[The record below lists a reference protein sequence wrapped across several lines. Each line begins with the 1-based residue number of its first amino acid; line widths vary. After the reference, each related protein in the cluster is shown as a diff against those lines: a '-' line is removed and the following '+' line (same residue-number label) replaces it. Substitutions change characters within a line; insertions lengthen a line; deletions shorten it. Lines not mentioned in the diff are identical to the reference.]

1 MRLRLIIIHVKSKPA
16 VRTLYDLQPG
26 DRAVVADIDHEASI
40 GRRLLSMGL
49 MPGSHL
55 RVLRRAPLG
64 DPIMVE
70 LPGCVICLR
79 RRDAQSVTVEDECQP
94 AF

>member
-1 MRLRLIIIHVKSKPA
+1 MRLCLIIIPVKPKPA
-16 VRTLYDLQPG
+16 VRTLYDLHPG
-26 DRAVVADIDHEASI
+26 DRAVVAEIDHDASI

-55 RVLRRAPLG
+55 KVVRRAPLG

-70 LPGCVICLR
+70 LPGCVVCLR
-79 RRDAQSVTVEDECQP
+79 RRDAQSVTVEAECLP

>member
-1 MRLRLIIIHVKSKPA
+1 LNPA
-16 VRTLYDLQPG
+16 LRTLFDLQPG
-26 DRAVVADIDHEASI
+26 DRAVVVDIDHDASI

-70 LPGCVICLR
+70 LPGCVVCLR
-79 RRDAQSVTVEDECQP
+79 RRDAQSVTVEDECRP

>member
-1 MRLRLIIIHVKSKPA
+1 MRLRLIIIHVKSKSA

-26 DRAVVADIDHEASI
+26 DRAVVTDIDHDASI

-70 LPGCVICLR
+70 LPGCVVCLR